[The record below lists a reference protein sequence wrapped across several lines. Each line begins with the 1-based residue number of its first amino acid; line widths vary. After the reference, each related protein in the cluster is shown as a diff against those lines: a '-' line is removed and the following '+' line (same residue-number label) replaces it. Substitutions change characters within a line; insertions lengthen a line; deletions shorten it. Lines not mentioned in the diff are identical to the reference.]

1 MTQAWWN
8 PLLDF
13 GWVVYCSPLRNS
25 KTKGVKWLE
34 RKAAMNRRQWDAKS
48 KATIVL
54 QGLRGKPVSEICN
67 EHQISQSEYYR
78 WREQFLAGMPQI
90 FGDNG
95 KREASLAKENAKL
108 KNIIGELT
116 LELKKLNE
124 WPE

>member
-1 MTQAWWN
+1 
-8 PLLDF
+8 
-13 GWVVYCSPLRNS
+13 
-25 KTKGVKWLE
+25 
-34 RKAAMNRRQWDAKS
+34 MNRRQWDAKS
-48 KATIVL
+48 KAAIVL

-67 EHQISQSEYYR
+67 EHQIHQSEYYR

-95 KREASLAKENAKL
+95 KREASLAKENSRL

-116 LELKKLNE
+116 LELKKLNG